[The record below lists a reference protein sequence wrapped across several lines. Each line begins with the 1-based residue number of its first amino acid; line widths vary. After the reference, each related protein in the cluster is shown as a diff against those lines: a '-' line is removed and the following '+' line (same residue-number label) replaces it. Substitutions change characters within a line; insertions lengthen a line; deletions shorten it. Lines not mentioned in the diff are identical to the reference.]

1 MITEPSTSPIAPLP
15 ARYAGL
21 LLLLA
26 VIFGISWI
34 QFTRLPVDAASA
46 DQSIAAPS
54 TGFLASD
61 FTLVGLDGKDYQLSA
76 FRGKPV
82 ILNIWATWCPPC
94 RAEMPAFERVWQ
106 RYNQGDVMILAV
118 NQRENAATIE
128 RFEQQVVDVSFPIL
142 LDSQGEVSRLF
153 AVTGLPTTFFIDAE
167 GRIQSVSMGGM
178 DEATLLASIQKIIN
192 PSQDNKLLGTF
203 GNGTSRAT
211 KMNQLEG

>member
-1 MITEPSTSPIAPLP
+1 MAEQLTSPIAPLP
-15 ARYAGL
+15 ARYTGL

-26 VIFGISWI
+26 VIFGMSWI

-46 DQSIAAPS
+46 DQLLTAPS
-54 TGFLASD
+54 AGFLAAD
-61 FTLVGLDGKDYQLSA
+61 FTLVGLDGKNYQLSA
-76 FRGKPV
+76 LRGKPV

-106 RYNQGDVMILAV
+106 RTNQGDVMILAV
-118 NQRENAATIE
+118 NQRESPAAIA

-153 AVTGLPTTFFIDAE
+153 SVMGLPTTFFIDAA

-178 DEATLLASIQKIIN
+178 DEATLLASVQKIIN
-192 PSQDNKLLGTF
+192 TSQDSKMLGIF
-203 GNGTSRAT
+203 GNVTTRHKGGNAH
-211 KMNQLEG
+211 G